1 MNGERELD
9 VVVFGATGFVG
20 RLVASY
26 LAENAPEDARIGL
39 GGRSEDKLRKVQSE
53 LGGRAAD
60 WPLVVADSS
69 DPASVSALAGRTR
82 VVCTTVGP
90 YRKYGMPLVDACI
103 DAGTDYCDL
112 TGETLFVAETIERH
126 ERAAQNGA
134 KIVHS
139 VGFDSIPSD
148 LGVYLLH
155 ERATADGAGELGETT
170 LVVRAM
176 KGGASGGTIDS
187 MKGQVDEITKDKA
200 ARRKVLDPYA
210 LAQAPE
216 GADGRSEGD
225 RRGVGRDE
233 KLGQWVGPFVMATYN
248 TRIVRRSNAL
258 QDFAYGK
265 DFRYQEVTG
274 LGNGP
279 LAPVKGAALA
289 GGLGA
294 LAGGLAIKPTRMV
307 LDRVLPAAGDG
318 PSEEARRKGFFRV
331 DVHSETT
338 SGARYVAKVSMKGD
352 PGYAATSVMMGE
364 SALCLALDRD
374 KLPDRAGVL
383 TPASAMNGALV
394 DRLRAAG
401 ATLEVD
407 KR

>member
-20 RLVASY
+20 RLVAEY
-26 LAENAPEDARIGL
+26 LERSAPDDAKIGL
-39 GGRSEDKLRKVQSE
+39 AGRSEDKLRKVQSE
-53 LGGRAAD
+53 IGGRASD
-60 WPLVVADSS
+60 WPLIVADTS
-69 DPASVSALAGRTR
+69 DAASVAAMAGRTR

-90 YRKYGMPLVDACI
+90 YAKYGMPLVDACI

-112 TGETLFVAETIERH
+112 TGEVLFVAESIERH
-126 ERAAQNGA
+126 ERAEGNGA

-155 ERATADGAGELGETT
+155 ERAKEDGAGELGDTT
-170 LVVRAM
+170 LVVTAM
-176 KGGASGGTIDS
+176 KGGFSGGTLDS
-187 MKGQVDEITKDKA
+187 MKGQIDEATSNKA
-200 ARRKVLDPYA
+200 SRRKMGDPYA
-210 LAQAPE
+210 LCDAPA
-216 GADGRSEGD
+216 GADPKSEGD
-225 RRGVGRDE
+225 RRGIGRDDN
-233 KLGQWVGPFVMATYN
+233 LGQWVGPFVMATYN

-265 DFRYQEVTG
+265 DFRYQEVAG
-274 LGNGP
+274 VGNGP

-294 LAGGLAIKPTRMV
+294 LAGGLALKPTRMV
-307 LDRVLPAAGDG
+307 LDRVLPDPGQG
-318 PSEEARRKGFFRV
+318 PSEESRRKGFFRME
-331 DVHSETT
+331 VHTTT
-338 SGARYVAKVSMKGD
+338 SSGAKYVAKIKMQGD

-383 TPASAMNGALV
+383 TPASAMNGALI

-401 ATLEVD
+401 ATLDVE